1 MKNSKL
7 IVDMPIFKYTG
18 YKENGLEI
26 EGVLEADSQKDAAF
40 KVKASGVYLR
50 EIIRAELF
58 KKKPFAIKRLPQ
70 ILPAVTRNLAT
81 LLSSGVSVTEAIGA
95 MASEQKSQWKDILI
109 DLKERLSAGASLARA
124 MQAHPAI
131 FPEFYISMVNAGE
144 NSGRLAEVLS
154 KLADFLEA
162 QESIKGKL
170 RNSLVYPIF
179 MACVSILILSFL
191 FSFVIPKIT
200 KIFEDTSSALPFITI
215 ILIWI
220 SKAFH
225 KLWWLMA
232 ILVIS
237 AGILYKRLKETK
249 REAIDSI
256 LLRMPGGILQS
267 LYMSRFALTMS
278 FLISGGLPILQAMQ
292 LSAKAAGN
300 AVLENKIMAARSMV
314 SQGAKLS
321 ISLEGF
327 PPTFLQII
335 STGEQSG
342 QLAEVLKRAAV
353 SYEAEFD
360 RKLQKT
366 VSLLEPSLILF
377 MGLIVGFI
385 VLAVLLPIFE
395 LNQLIK

>member
-1 MKNSKL
+1 
-7 IVDMPIFKYTG
+7 MPLFKYTG

-40 KVKASGVYLR
+40 KVRAAGVYPR
-50 EIIRAELF
+50 EITRAELF
-58 KKKPFAIKRLPQ
+58 KKKAFAIKRLPQ
-70 ILPAVTRNLAT
+70 ILPAITRNLAT
-81 LLSSGVSVTEAIGA
+81 MLSSGVSVTEAISA
-95 MASEQKSQWKDILI
+95 MSSEQKSRWKDILI

-154 KLADFLEA
+154 KLADFLET

-200 KIFEDTSSALPFITI
+200 KIFEDTSSALPFITV
-215 ILIWI
+215 ILIWV
-220 SKAFH
+220 SKVFH

-237 AGILYKRLKETK
+237 AVVLYKRLKETK

-300 AVLENKIMAARSMV
+300 AVLENKIMAARNMV

-321 ISLEGF
+321 TSLEGF

-342 QLAEVLKRAAV
+342 QLAEVLEKAAA
-353 SYEAEFD
+353 SYEAEFEG
-360 RKLQKT
+360 KLQRT
-366 VSLLEPSLILF
+366 VTLLEPSLILF